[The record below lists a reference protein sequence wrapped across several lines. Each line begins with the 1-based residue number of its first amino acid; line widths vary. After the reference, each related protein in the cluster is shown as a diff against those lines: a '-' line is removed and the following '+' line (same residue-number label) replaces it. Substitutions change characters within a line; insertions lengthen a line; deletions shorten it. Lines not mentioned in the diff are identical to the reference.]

1 MATLKLSSLEKFKTL
16 VGHGIT
22 LVDFNA
28 PWCAPCHAQEPVL
41 DKIEKIFKGKATFT
55 KINID
60 KNQKVAVQLGIQS
73 IPTLVV
79 YREGEEIARLIGLQ
93 DAPTLQRILAD
104 IVT

>member
-41 DKIEKIFKGKATFT
+41 DKIEKIFKGE
-55 KINID
+55 
-60 KNQKVAVQLGIQS
+60 KNLN
-73 IPTLVV
+73 
-79 YREGEEIARLIGLQ
+79 
-93 DAPTLQRILAD
+93 
-104 IVT
+104 